1 MKLSIPA
8 FLPTATLVAIATIP
22 ILGISAP
29 RPGMAQPFVQ
39 RSTFPTESTTFQR
52 VPTQSIQR
60 TPSQT
65 AQPSAS
71 QGFQAAG
78 TTSAVQC
85 GPTTCTCDGIDDCD
99 SLFTS
104 TLCAPGTEQT
114 TEDDHGQCT
123 ANN

>member
-1 MKLSIPA
+1 MKLSILP
-8 FLPTATLVAIATIP
+8 FIPTATLVAIATIP

-29 RPGMAQPFVQ
+29 RPGMAQPLLQ
-39 RSTFPTESTTFQR
+39 RSTVPTESTTLQR
-52 VPTQSIQR
+52 VPTQNTQR
-60 TPSQT
+60 TPSRP
-65 AQPSAS
+65 AQPTAS
-71 QGFQAAG
+71 QVFQVPD

-99 SLFTS
+99 ALFTS
-104 TLCAPGTEQT
+104 TLCAPGTETT